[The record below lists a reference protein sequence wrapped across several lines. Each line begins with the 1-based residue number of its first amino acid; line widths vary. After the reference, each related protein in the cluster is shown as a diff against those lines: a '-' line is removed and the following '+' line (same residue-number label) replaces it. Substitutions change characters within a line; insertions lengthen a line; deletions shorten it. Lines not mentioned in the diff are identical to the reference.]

1 MKIAAKIHINF
12 QLTCQKA
19 LFYIKKDGKSL
30 VIMSK
35 STTFAIP
42 NGEMEQS
49 MFDTLLGLPLFQGLG
64 RGDLTRILES
74 TRIEFRTVKSD
85 TVFLEQGDLCTGLTF
100 VIDGQAF
107 METAAADRRWSVI
120 EELSTPA
127 VIGTEVLYGSTRT
140 YRHSYRA
147 TSSLRLLQMDKRT
160 AAALTGYFEVFRL
173 NVLNMLTTTIAR
185 REQLQW
191 LPPYGTLEGRLIGF
205 FRQHVSRP
213 AGSKRFQI
221 ALPELGAYLGEDPR
235 YVSKALHRLEDRGL
249 LRLDRRLIE
258 IPNFERLIQAAAEVP

>member
-1 MKIAAKIHINF
+1 MVI
-12 QLTCQKA
+12 KA
-19 LFYIKKDGKSL
+19 
-30 VIMSK
+30 K
-35 STTFAIP
+35 STTFATQ

-64 RGDLTRILES
+64 RADLTRILES
-74 TRIEFRTVKSD
+74 TRIDFSTVKED
-85 TVFLEQGDLCTGLTF
+85 TVFLDQGDLCTGLTF
-100 VIDGQAF
+100 VIEGKAT
-107 METAAADRRWSVI
+107 METSAADRRWSVV
-120 EELSTPA
+120 EEMATPT

-147 TSSLRLLQMDKRT
+147 TSPLRLLQMDKRT

-173 NVLNMLTTTIAR
+173 NLLNLLTTTIAR

-191 LPPYGTLEGRLIGF
+191 LPPYSTLDGRIIGF

-213 AGSKRFQI
+213 AGSKLFRI

-235 YVSKALHRLEDRGL
+235 YVSKALHRLENQGL

-258 IPNFERLIQAAAEVP
+258 IPNFERLIQAASDIK